1 MKIAFL
7 VLGVIIGAGFASGR
21 EVITFFFDFAPFSVL
36 LLFVLLL
43 FIYYIVYI
51 FIRVGAYLKPSSIS
65 ELTRPIF
72 KKYYRIIDTLAILC
86 FFIAIFAMLAG
97 IDALALDVFTDYK
110 FPYLAIIYSILT
122 VIIVMGGL
130 KSILNV
136 NNFIA
141 PVLVLFVVLI
151 PAGFLLFGEV
161 GQVTI
166 NQEVTALRVGNGIF
180 STALYVCMNMITVG
194 VILSQLG
201 PSIKQKVAK
210 RGAIFSTILLTL
222 CVGLVL
228 TAIIN
233 SSNVIVAA
241 NMPMVLIAYKLGD
254 FFGGMYGL
262 IVAFGVFTTL
272 IAASFALDN
281 WLKQYVP
288 EKGVSIAL
296 IVTLAFFIS
305 RLGFVQIVDIFY
317 PLEGVFGFIFIYGV
331 VAFYYKNRQKIEHKE

>member
-1 MKIAFL
+1 
-7 VLGVIIGAGFASGR
+7 
-21 EVITFFFDFAPFSVL
+21 
-36 LLFVLLL
+36 
-43 FIYYIVYI
+43 
-51 FIRVGAYLKPSSIS
+51 
-65 ELTRPIF
+65 
-72 KKYYRIIDTLAILC
+72 
-86 FFIAIFAMLAG
+86 
-97 IDALALDVFTDYK
+97 
-110 FPYLAIIYSILT
+110 
-122 VIIVMGGL
+122 
-130 KSILNV
+130 
-136 NNFIA
+136 
-141 PVLVLFVVLI
+141 
-151 PAGFLLFGEV
+151 
-161 GQVTI
+161 
-166 NQEVTALRVGNGIF
+166 
-180 STALYVCMNMITVG
+180 
-194 VILSQLG
+194 
-201 PSIKQKVAK
+201 
-210 RGAIFSTILLTL
+210 LLTL